1 MGRKKEEAPAVAN
14 PNEPRTAKVLV
25 GDTVAAI
32 RKKFGKNMLVTASDE
47 RVRTAHRIPSGIFQL
62 DWALGGGWQ
71 AGRFNTV
78 YGMKS
83 VAKTSVM
90 CKTVAEAQKLCALC
104 FSPKTDSG
112 KCTCGSF
119 RETVCAFIDI
129 EGTFDA
135 AWAKRLGVDT
145 DKLLYSRP
153 EYAEQSL
160 DIFEALLREGDV
172 DHIILDSIAFLTPL
186 AEIQESVSKE
196 TMAVQARIMGKGI
209 RKLVSALTHIK
220 NEEGRMPTIFFTNQV
235 RLKTGLVFG
244 SPETQPG
251 GLASQFANT
260 SEVRLRAGKVEMDEA
275 TGKPRH
281 AIINFKVEKNKSSV
295 PMMEGEFRLI
305 LADTETKKIG
315 DVYEEDVMVELGQK
329 FGLVE
334 GAGASW
340 SCLGETYPGKSPIE
354 RRLLTDPAFYAIYK
368 DALMKILLAV

>member
-1 MGRKKEEAPAVAN
+1 MARKKEEARESDA
-14 PNEPRTAKVLV
+14 NEPRTSKVLV

-32 RKKFGKNMLVTASDE
+32 RKKFGKNLLVTASDE
-47 RVRTAHRIPSGIFQL
+47 RVRTAHRIPSGVFQL

-71 AGRFNTV
+71 AGRFHTA
-78 YGMKS
+78 YGLKS
-83 VAKTSVM
+83 VGKTTLM
-90 CKTVAEAQKLCALC
+90 LRTIAEAQKLCALC
-104 FSPKTDSG
+104 FSPKDEAG
-112 KCTCGSF
+112 KCSCGSF
-119 RETVCAFIDI
+119 RETVCAFIDV
-129 EGTFDA
+129 EGAFDA

-145 DKLLYSRP
+145 DKLIYSRP

-160 DIFEALLREGDV
+160 DIFEALIREGDV
-172 DHIILDSIAFLTPL
+172 DHIVLDSIAFLTPL

-196 TMAVQARIMGKGI
+196 TMAVQARIMGKGT

-220 NEEGRMPTIFFTNQV
+220 NEIGRSPTVFFTNQI

-244 SPETQPG
+244 SPDVQPG

-260 SEVRLRAGKVEMDEA
+260 SEVRLRAGKVEMDEV

-281 AIINFKVEKNKSSV
+281 ALINFKVEKNKSSV

-315 DVYEEDVMVELGQK
+315 DLYEEDVMVELGQK

-354 RRLLTDPAFYAIYK
+354 RRLLTDQAFREIYK